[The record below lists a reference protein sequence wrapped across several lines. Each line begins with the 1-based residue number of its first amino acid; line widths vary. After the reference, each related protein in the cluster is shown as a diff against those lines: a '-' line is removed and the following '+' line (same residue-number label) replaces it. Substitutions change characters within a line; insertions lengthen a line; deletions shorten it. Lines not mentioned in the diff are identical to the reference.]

1 MSNGMG
7 DIVFGVFIGCMAGCL
22 TCLTTIGPD
31 ADKAKKERDA
41 CIAKYEPESAA
52 AGAVAAPMAP
62 KDSEAGIA
70 AERAANCAMWQFELR
85 IATADPQGEKFAE
98 LVKVRPE
105 GCAPP
110 ANLTASPPP
119 ATASAPPLK

>member
-1 MSNGMG
+1 MSNGIG
-7 DIVFGVFIGCMAGCL
+7 DILFGVFIGCMAGCL
-22 TCLTTIGPD
+22 TCLTTIGPE
-31 ADKAKKERDA
+31 AKKAKEERDA
-41 CIAKYEPESAA
+41 CIAKYEPEAA
-52 AGAVAAPMAP
+52 ASGTVAAPMAP
-62 KDSEAGIA
+62 KDSDAGIA

-110 ANLTASPPP
+110 AHLTAP
-119 ATASAPPLK
+119 AATTTTAAPLK